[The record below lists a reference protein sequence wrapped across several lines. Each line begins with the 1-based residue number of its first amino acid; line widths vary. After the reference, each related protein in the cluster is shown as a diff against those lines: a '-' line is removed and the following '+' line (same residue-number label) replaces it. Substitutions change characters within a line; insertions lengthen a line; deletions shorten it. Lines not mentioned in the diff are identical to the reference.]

1 MDRVEMP
8 IEIIEQGES
17 VVLEH
22 PIFLSGILGIEGQKI
37 LTWEVSATSPL
48 EASGIEITG
57 NGEKIAEKI
66 VLVTAIWFIV
76 VTIVTDDIW
85 LIGVV
90 VMVMAA
96 NYYADD
102 GFVDGYKK
110 SIIMESFFYVFICLI
125 IYSFL
130 IYNILFIWTS

>member
-1 MDRVEMP
+1 M
-8 IEIIEQGES
+8 
-17 VVLEH
+17 
-22 PIFLSGILGIEGQKI
+22 
-37 LTWEVSATSPL
+37 